1 MAYIGKAAEEPIM
14 PFTSVFILARAFGC
28 ATTNWSIGGLVEK
41 LDSGTWGTAT
51 WDHAVGG
58 ATSLQNKRGKSPV
71 CSRKLFIKKIIREG
85 MSPQGCIPRG

>member
-58 ATSLQNKRGKSPV
+58 ATSLKVVSLADDVICHGSDAAHVEAAVGRV
-71 CSRKLFIKKIIREG
+71 VL
-85 MSPQGCIPRG
+85 IPC